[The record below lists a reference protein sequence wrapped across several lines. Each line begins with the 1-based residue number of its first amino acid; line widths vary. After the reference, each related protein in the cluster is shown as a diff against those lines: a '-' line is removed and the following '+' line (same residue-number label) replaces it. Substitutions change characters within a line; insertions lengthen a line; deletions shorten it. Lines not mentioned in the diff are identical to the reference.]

1 MKISKRQLRRIIREM
16 HPRAGIDDAIFDYE
30 EWARERGSPLGASSV
45 MASYIIVRGI
55 EDNHD
60 THQALALQFGL
71 QHEDIMRELSMQQEE
86 RSINMGESK
95 IKITKRQLRRIIRE
109 EKARLL
115 NEQYSSAPTI
125 VELLDDTSEIQN
137 KLDAMYNVLED
148 GQHET
153 PEMGGLTYE
162 EAQSIHVYLANALH
176 ELKRFEEALAAIS

>member
-1 MKISKRQLRRIIREM
+1 M
-16 HPRAGIDDAIFDYE
+16 
-30 EWARERGSPLGASSV
+30 
-45 MASYIIVRGI
+45 
-55 EDNHD
+55 
-60 THQALALQFGL
+60 
-71 QHEDIMRELSMQQEE
+71 
-86 RSINMGESK
+86 
-95 IKITKRQLRRIIRE
+95 KITKRQLKRIIRE